1 MNIKRRLRN
10 TRSVSIYRYCNMA
23 KAKKKENYQ
32 VYIKQIEALA
42 KIANLITSGLY
53 LEELL
58 RLVVQVTAEVMNS
71 KISSLMLLDAENKEL
86 VIRATQSV
94 SEAYNKKPNIKLG
107 EGIAGEVAETNKPMC
122 VLDVRKDE
130 RYINQDI
137 ARKEGLCSL
146 ASVPLAVKGRVIG
159 VLNCYTSKKHKFTK
173 PELDVLTALAN
184 QAAVAIENA
193 ELDLRA
199 RSAEE
204 ALTTR
209 KVIERAKDILSQE
222 ANILP
227 SEAYRLIQKQSMDSR
242 KSMREISEAIIL
254 AKEIKGKQIR
264 QP

>member
-1 MNIKRRLRN
+1 MVK
-10 TRSVSIYRYCNMA
+10 A
-23 KAKKKENYQ
+23 KTKKKENYQ
-32 VYIKQIEALA
+32 IYLKQIGALS

-58 RLVVQVTAEVMNS
+58 RLIVQVTAEIMKS
-71 KISSLMLLDAENKEL
+71 KISSLMLLDPEKKEL
-86 VIRATQSV
+86 VIKATQSI
-94 SEAYNKKPNIKLG
+94 SEEYNKKPDIKLG
-107 EGIAGEVAETNKPMC
+107 EGIAGRVAQDNKPIC
-122 VLDVRKDE
+122 ILDVKEDS
-130 RYINQDI
+130 RYLNRDI
-137 ARKEGLCSL
+137 AKKEGLCSL

-173 PELDVLTALAN
+173 SELDVLTTLAS

-222 ANILP
+222 TKILP
-227 SEAYRLIQKQSMDSR
+227 SEAYRLIQKQSMDTR
-242 KSMREISEAIIL
+242 KSMREIAEAIIL
-254 AKEIKGKQIR
+254 AKEIKERGPK
-264 QP
+264 

>member
-1 MNIKRRLRN
+1 MP
-10 TRSVSIYRYCNMA
+10 
-23 KAKKKENYQ
+23 KEKTGYQ
-32 VYIKQIEALA
+32 VYLKQIEALA

-71 KISSLMLLDAENKEL
+71 KISSLMLLDPDTKEL
-86 VIRATQSV
+86 VVRATQSI
-94 SEAYNKKPNIKLG
+94 SEAYNKKPNLKLG
-107 EGIAGEVAETNKPMC
+107 EGIAGLVARDNKPIC
-122 VLDVRKDE
+122 VLDVKEDN
-130 RYINQDI
+130 RYLNRDI
-137 ARKEGLCSL
+137 AKKEGLCSL
-146 ASVPLAVKGRVIG
+146 ASVPLALKKRVIG
-159 VLNCYTSKKHKFTK
+159 ALNCYTSKKHKFTRQ
-173 PELDVLTALAN
+173 ELAVLTALAN

-209 KVIERAKDILSQE
+209 KVVERAKDILAQE

-242 KSMREISEAIIL
+242 KSMREVAEAIIL
-254 AKEIKGKQIR
+254 AKDIKTKTV
-264 QP
+264 